1 MDHKKWVK
9 LFAGSLPVVLL
20 LTAFMV
26 VYLDPFMH
34 YHKPLPSF
42 YYVLDRERYQNDGIM
57 RHFDYDAI
65 ITGTSMTENFRTTE
79 MDSLFDVKA
88 VKVPFPAGR
97 FKEIN
102 DNVRVAY
109 RTGHKVKYVV
119 RSLDPSY
126 FFYDKDAVANGWEL
140 PDYLYNDNIVDDVK
154 YIFNFKALSYC
165 FKMLWRSRK
174 GGGIT
179 SFDDYCHWGDKGER
193 YGRHFLSLCD
203 YNGHLLG
210 HFFVPVEFGVAEQ
223 ELIKANILQ
232 NVADLPAAHP
242 GTKFYYFIPP
252 YSCAT
257 YSQYSKEQLATL
269 VAAEK
274 FIIEMLL
281 PYDNIKLFAF
291 DLDTELTNDLDN
303 YKDANHYGSWVNSAI
318 LRWMKEGRGLITKD
332 NYLEYLQKKEALFQ
346 SYSGKQY

>member
-9 LFAGSLPVVLL
+9 LFAGSFLCVLL

-88 VKVPFPAGR
+88 VKVPFSAGR

-126 FFYDKDAVANGWEL
+126 FFYDKDAVANDLVL

-179 SFDDYCHWGDKGER
+179 SFDDCYNWDNGRKD
-193 YGRHFLSLCD
+193 YGRQYVMLRLEQFP
-203 YNGHLLG
+203 
-210 HFFVPVEFGVAEQ
+210 VPAEFGVAEQ
-223 ELIKANILQ
+223 ELIKATILQ

-242 GTKFYYFIPP
+242 ETKFYYFIPP
-252 YSCAT
+252 YSCVC
-257 YSQYSKEQLATL
+257 YSEYSKEELATL

-291 DLDTELTNDLDN
+291 DLDTELTNDLNN
-303 YKDANHYGSWVNSAI
+303 YKDAHHYGPWVNSAI